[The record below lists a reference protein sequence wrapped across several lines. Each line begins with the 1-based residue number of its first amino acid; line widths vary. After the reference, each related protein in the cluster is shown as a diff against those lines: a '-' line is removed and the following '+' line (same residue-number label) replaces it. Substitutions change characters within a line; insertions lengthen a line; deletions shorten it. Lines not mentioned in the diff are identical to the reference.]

1 MRFCRGS
8 APGWAGFLSCVSAQV
23 RSLWAAVD
31 GLVCSVGAQ
40 QEGVDRVLQGQV
52 DQHVLDGTGRA
63 LKVPRRLQERVEQ
76 LPQVRVTPASSHPPR
91 SLSCLLTSDL

>member
-1 MRFCRGS
+1 MRFCWGPARS
-8 APGWAGFLSCVSAQV
+8 WAGFLSCVSAQV

-31 GLVCSVGAQ
+31 GLICSVRAQ

-52 DQHVLDGTGRA
+52 DQHVLDGTGQA

-76 LPQVRVTPASSHPPR
+76 LPQVRLTPASVPPP
-91 SLSCLLTSDL
+91 SPSCLLTSDL